1 MKKRRKKKKKK
12 KWKKIRKIR
21 KKEIKEDDIIKNFR
35 LAFNF
40 SKDDYNTEYI
50 QNLLDLANK
59 DFKEAMLIHIENENA
74 KLEINKEKVKDNNNL
89 NLLVQDF
96 RKIYNLSL
104 EDYPDDLIKNA
115 LVKKEGNFDNAF
127 EELMSFIQ

>member
-1 MKKRRKKKKKK
+1 
-12 KWKKIRKIR
+12 
-21 KKEIKEDDIIKNFR
+21 
-35 LAFNF
+35 
-40 SKDDYNTEYI
+40 
-50 QNLLDLANK
+50 
-59 DFKEAMLIHIENENA
+59 MLIHIENENA